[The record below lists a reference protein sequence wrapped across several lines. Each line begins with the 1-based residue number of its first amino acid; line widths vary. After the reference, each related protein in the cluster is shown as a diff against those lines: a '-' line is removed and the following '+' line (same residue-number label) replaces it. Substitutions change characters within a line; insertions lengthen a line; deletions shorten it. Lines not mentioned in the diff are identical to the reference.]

1 MSFELININISSQT
15 TNEDLQGKMIVGKNN
30 KGQIIIRNSKT
41 KLLLAIKCRQNAP
54 NKIVVLQNLNQGS
67 PAVMD
72 AFISYIIN

>member
-15 TNEDLQGKMIVGKNN
+15 TYEDLLCKIIIGKNK

-54 NKIVVLQNLNQGS
+54 IKLLFSKI
-67 PAVMD
+67 
-72 AFISYIIN
+72 